1 MGLLESPPVDEII
14 VKVIKSV
21 KMPWNLLKSTSGW
34 VPYLVL
40 KQDEFI
46 VMAKDRRVQQSG
58 QIYPKSSYI

>member
-1 MGLLESPPVDEII
+1 MDEII

-21 KMPWNLLKSTSGW
+21 KMPWNLLKSTSGR

-46 VMAKDRRVQQSG
+46 VMAKDRWVQQSG